1 MKQYLNNRM
10 KVEPFSTMLDASKD
24 TGLHKIFPVTV
35 RLFDINFNGVITKFL
50 EMNMPVGRNAS
61 TAQFYS
67 ADTLVNNAEL
77 S

>member
-24 TGLHKIFPVTV
+24 TGLHKIFLVTA

-50 EMNMPVGRNAS
+50 EMNMPVSRNAS

-67 ADTLVNNAEL
+67 TDTLVNNVEL